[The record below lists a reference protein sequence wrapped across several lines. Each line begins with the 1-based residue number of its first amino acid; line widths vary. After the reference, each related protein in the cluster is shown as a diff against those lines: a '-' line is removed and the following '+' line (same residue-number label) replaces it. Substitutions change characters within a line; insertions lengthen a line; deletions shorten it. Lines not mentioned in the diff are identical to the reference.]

1 MSPSKNRPA
10 CAESAM
16 KKASIAAGI
25 RASAVRGLA
34 ASAAARLAALTLR
47 FLSL

>member
-16 KKASIAAGI
+16 KEASTAAGI

-47 FLSL
+47 SLIL